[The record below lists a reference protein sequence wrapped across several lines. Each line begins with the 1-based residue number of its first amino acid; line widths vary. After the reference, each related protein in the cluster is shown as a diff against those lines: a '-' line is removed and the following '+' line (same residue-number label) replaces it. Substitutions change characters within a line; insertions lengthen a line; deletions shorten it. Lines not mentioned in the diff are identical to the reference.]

1 MLGDTIKN
9 KPHTQYNHEKI
20 LGIILLLL
28 AGISIIADEQQQITE
43 EQYQVTAETLN
54 VRQKPNKHSE
64 IKGKLQK
71 KKASLAIDTTLPWE
85 DGRKENRGYVG
96 CWMYDFIF

>member
-1 MLGDTIKN
+1 MK
-9 KPHTQYNHEKI
+9 KI

-64 IKGKLQK
+64 IKGKLNK
-71 KKASLAIDTTLPWE
+71 GDIV
-85 DGRKENRGYVG
+85 YVTQIQNG
-96 CWMYDFIF
+96 WADAYYVILNDKLK